1 MAIKS
6 PLRTIR
12 RVAMVAIIVA
22 PITLS
27 FAVRIARA
35 SGYEVAFDDYGNAD
49 CTPGGNNDCP

>member
-1 MAIKS
+1 MAVKS

-27 FAVRIARA
+27 FVVRTARA
-35 SGYEVAFDDYGNAD
+35 SGYMVAFDEYGTPN
-49 CTPGGNNDCP
+49 CTPGGNDDCP